1 MLELRQGRKKDCRR
15 GEEEEGE
22 SREPQ
27 VPWQG
32 AGAAP
37 LPGLGSAQKR
47 ENPRNLRFLGRVQ
60 GRRPCQVWA
69 APSVPPSPP

>member
-27 VPWQG
+27 VPWRG

-37 LPGLGSAQKR
+37 LPGPLRARTKKLAWKSAKI
-47 ENPRNLRFLGRVQ
+47 
-60 GRRPCQVWA
+60 
-69 APSVPPSPP
+69 